1 MALDIRYARN
11 GGVAIAYQVVGDGA
25 TDLAY
30 VPDYCSNLVYGWEVR
45 HWREFYERLA
55 QSFRLILFDKRGT
68 GLSDHGGQFTA
79 LETRMEDLHAV
90 LDAAGSSSTVLLASH
105 DGCSMAALYAATYP
119 ERTRALVLFHPVAYA
134 SEGQS
139 EYMRAQLAELRARW
153 GTQELSDEIF
163 KDIAPSLYTDPA
175 EREWFANWLRVGAS
189 PAAAYALN
197 RAWFETD
204 LSEVLPAVRVPTLVM
219 YRPALDAERNG
230 LEVTDLI
237 PSAHALRVSG
247 SDYGQIHL
255 SPEIPEE
262 VARFVAREEI
272 PEVPD
277 SVLATVLFTERRLDR
292 AGGRARGSCV
302 ARAAR
307 AAPCSRPPGAGPFP
321 RRGARHRG
329 RRLLRDVRRPRAGY
343 PLRPGTRRR
352 RSRSRA
358 RVARRRPH
366 RRVRAPRRQ
375 GRGPGRLDR
384 CPGRRHRRGERG
396 ARLADGQGSRRRHR
410 ARPRGPRRPGAEG
423 SSRQLAP
430 LPGYFG
436 MKLMVPLV
444 SRMPHS
450 TSSTDAI
457 C

>member
-79 LETRMEDLHAV
+79 LETL
-90 LDAAGSSSTVLLASH
+90 
-105 DGCSMAALYAATYP
+105 
-119 ERTRALVLFHPVAYA
+119 
-134 SEGQS
+134 
-139 EYMRAQLAELRARW
+139 
-153 GTQELSDEIF
+153 
-163 KDIAPSLYTDPA
+163 
-175 EREWFANWLRVGAS
+175 
-189 PAAAYALN
+189 
-197 RAWFETD
+197 
-204 LSEVLPAVRVPTLVM
+204 PTLVM

-329 RRLLRDVRRPRAGY
+329 RRLLRDVRRPGAGY

-384 CPGRRHRRGERG
+384 CPGRATAEASEALVSQTVKDLVAGTGLVLEDRGERELKG
-396 ARLADGQGSRRRHR
+396 VPGSWRLYR
-410 ARPRGPRRPGAEG
+410 A
-423 SSRQLAP
+423 
-430 LPGYFG
+430 
-436 MKLMVPLV
+436 
-444 SRMPHS
+444 
-450 TSSTDAI
+450 TSE
-457 C
+457 